1 MEKTHIS
8 EGQKYPGNFLTDF
21 KKEKNTIF
29 RGESLFIH
37 RTQLVMKTVN
47 QP

>member
-21 KKEKNTIF
+21 KEEKNAMSE
-29 RGESLFIH
+29 GNLCSFIEH
-37 RTQLVMKTVN
+37 SWS
-47 QP
+47 